1 MPLRIVSLIGL
12 LFMLQTPSAS
22 ARESTP
28 AVTKLVYFDEALL
41 ARSQAAIAAGDPA
54 FLAPYQQLLAECDAL
69 LEIAPDP
76 VVNKSRIP
84 PSGDRQDYLSY
95 APYRW
100 PDESKADGLPWVA
113 QDGIVNPVSR
123 GPDTDH
129 ARLHTLFD
137 AVEKLSFAFY
147 FSGDRRYATKTLDH
161 LDAWFMA
168 PATRVNPHVQFA
180 QSIPGLPSGNPA
192 AFIDWRPFYRVLTA
206 VQILDQGK
214 IFTPAAKARMDEWL
228 GQYLNYMITSE
239 QGHKTDA
246 LPQNHATW
254 YNCQAVGLMI
264 YLGRID
270 DAKAKVIETKTSR
283 IAAQILPSGQ
293 QPKETGRTRSIH
305 YSSMNLWGLANLT
318 YMGRQIGIDLWA
330 FESADGRS
338 LPQAYRYLEP
348 FALYEK
354 PWPFRQ
360 ISPGGAAASID
371 DELRPLF
378 TKTSA
383 LLGLDLYP
391 WSLVAGNV
399 PLSALERLQFPRP
412 TRP

>member
-1 MPLRIVSLIGL
+1 MPLRIISLTGL
-12 LFMLQTPSAS
+12 LFMMWTSLAS
-22 ARESTP
+22 AQKLNP
-28 AVTKLVYFDEALL
+28 AAGKLVYFDETLL
-41 ARSQAAIAAGDPA
+41 ARSKAAIKLKDPA
-54 FLAPYQQLLAECDAL
+54 FVAAYQQLLVECEAL

-76 VVNKSRIP
+76 VVNKSRMP

-100 PDESKADGLPWVA
+100 PDESKVDGLPWIPK
-113 QDGIVNPVSR
+113 DGVINPVSR

-129 ARLHTLFD
+129 RRLHSMFA

-147 FSGDRRYATKTLDH
+147 FSGDRRYAAKTVEH
-161 LDAWFMA
+161 LDAWFIA
-168 PATRVNPHVQFA
+168 PKSRVNPHVQFA

-206 VQILDQGK
+206 VQLLDQAG
-214 IFTPAAKARMDEWL
+214 IFTPAAKARMDDWL
-228 GQYLNYMITSE
+228 EQYLDYMITSK

-270 DAKAKVIETKTSR
+270 EAKAKVNETKTSR

-293 QPKETGRTRSIH
+293 QPKETGRTKSMH

-348 FALYEK
+348 YALREE

-360 ISPGGAAASID
+360 ISPGGAAVSID

-378 TKTSA
+378 AKTSA

-391 WSLVAGNV
+391 WSIAEGNV
-399 PLSALERLQFPRP
+399 SLTPLEYLQFPP
-412 TRP
+412 PLQP